1 MASRDHNTKEKNLTG
16 FVTDR
21 FNSCRA
27 FPAEGSASNEEKNK
41 EVLEC
46 SSRSTVLKTGEP
58 LQIPSSNHNPTSSPL
73 VTNSNPFC
81 NPGQPETSSRNGV
94 IIGASSL
101 VQIWEARS
109 QQSSSSLSQSLID
122 SRTSSGLSLSD
133 ISNSSSFSEFLNDVE
148 RKNNESSGEE
158 IDWSPQSD
166 MSNVSNSCE
175 NDREGRCFLE
185 LATCTTR
192 VRGRQASEDV
202 CKMILR
208 NREIELEWLDD
219 RNAVSKFSRRG
230 CRRLQYMLRIRS
242 LERCISIQERYM
254 SKSATSGVNRS
265 LRGSSVI
272 NHRDKYKTKTE
283 KGSWENLNSA
293 GETKKLS
300 RPVSFRMKRVCK
312 MACKTGDKNVL
323 QEKMENSNTRKNYEA
338 ASNMNSS
345 KKHEIEGKAT
355 EEGEGLRKATVKES
369 EQTNKSSLSTAEKV
383 TLWDSK
389 GRPNRRRTMGKA
401 KDEEKAARRV
411 AIDVKTVE
419 RNKERRKNEEV
430 SVFEKGKTMEIE
442 EYRTNPQEVTSVA
455 CLEQR
460 KEEAITS
467 HIFRESGKEEKS
479 SQNDEETSKAK
490 KQEESE
496 TLCMVLETPIFLSGW
511 DDNVTEYKDYEDYNG
526 ESMYYDWISDKSRPR
541 SYWEALKKQ
550 RELELMNKS
559 PEKDDMRNLIEI
571 RTVSGFLAGDFREK
585 IDKIMISRLQMRL
598 EVESNLVEED
608 EDNEESLGE
617 CSARYQEDLE
627 ETETEKVDL
636 EPITETQMIC
646 DLRKQIK
653 QLQREMFE
661 LQSLVKSCVSF
672 QKSMKCES
680 LSVSDSLERNCS
692 VCLEMPID
700 SLLYR
705 CGHMCTCLKCAH
717 ELQWSSVKCPI
728 CMAPIVDV
736 VRAFLDS

>member
-1 MASRDHNTKEKNLTG
+1 MASRDHNKKEKNLTV

-27 FPAEGSASNEEKNK
+27 FPIDDYASNEEKSK
-41 EVLEC
+41 QVLEC
-46 SSRSTVLKTGEP
+46 SSRSSVLKTGEP

-166 MSNVSNSCE
+166 TCNVSNSCE

-185 LATCTTR
+185 LATCITR

-208 NREIELEWLDD
+208 NREIDLEWLDD

-242 LERCISIQERYM
+242 LERCIAIQERYM
-254 SKSATSGVNRS
+254 LKSATSSFSR
-265 LRGSSVI
+265 RGCR
-272 NHRDKYKTKTE
+272 NKYKTKTE

-300 RPVSFRMKRVCK
+300 RPLSFRMKRVCK
-312 MACKTGDKNVL
+312 MACKTGDKNGL
-323 QEKMENSNTRKNYEA
+323 QERMESSNTRKNQEAAFKPEIAKKAVLTEA

-345 KKHEIEGKAT
+345 KKPEIEGKST
-355 EEGEGLRKATVKES
+355 EEGEGLRKAMVKES
-369 EQTNKSSLSTAEKV
+369 KETNKSSLSTAEKV
-383 TLWDSK
+383 NLWDSK
-389 GRPNRRRTMGKA
+389 GRANRRRPMGKA
-401 KDEEKAARRV
+401 KDEEKDARR

-419 RNKERRKNEEV
+419 RNNERRKNEEV
-430 SVFEKGKTMEIE
+430 SIFEKDKTMEIE
-442 EYRTNPQEVTSVA
+442 EYRTNPQEVTSVV

-460 KEEAITS
+460 KEEENVS
-467 HIFRESGKEEKS
+467 HIFRESGREEKS
-479 SQNDEETSKAK
+479 SQNDEEISKDK
-490 KQEESE
+490 KQEGSC
-496 TLCMVLETPIFLSGW
+496 LIHETPIFQRDW
-511 DDNVTEYKDYEDYNG
+511 DENVTEYKEYEDYNG
-526 ESMYYDWISDKSRPR
+526 ESMYYDWISDISRPR

-550 RELELMNKS
+550 RELEVMNKS
-559 PEKDDMRNLIEI
+559 SEKDDMRNLIEI
-571 RTVSGFLAGDFREK
+571 RTVSGFLASEFREK
-585 IDKIMISRLQMRL
+585 IDKIIISRMQKRL
-598 EVESNLVEED
+598 EVESNLVEEE

-636 EPITETQMIC
+636 IEPITETQMIC
-646 DLRKQIK
+646 DLRQQIK
-653 QLQREMFE
+653 QLQREMLE
-661 LQSLVKSCVSF
+661 LQSLVKSCVDF
-672 QKSMKCES
+672 QKSMKSES
-680 LSVSDSLERNCS
+680 LSGE
-692 VCLEMPID
+692 
-700 SLLYR
+700 
-705 CGHMCTCLKCAH
+705 
-717 ELQWSSVKCPI
+717 
-728 CMAPIVDV
+728 
-736 VRAFLDS
+736 